1 MTPTIIMVAPN
12 GARKTR
18 HDHPNLPLSIEETV
32 DEAQRCFEAGASV
45 LHAHVRG
52 SEDEHVLDA
61 GRYRELLAEMTL
73 RVPRMLLQ
81 ITSEAVG
88 RYNPQEQVACIQ
100 AVKPTMTSM
109 ALREITSDFRQLDVA
124 RAFFEW
130 CVEAGV
136 HLQHIVYS
144 AEELDR
150 FVEFRRQGIIPQAH
164 RCVLFVLG
172 RYAADFQSDPNDLI
186 PFLERDLSDLDWFT
200 CAFGTREQACVMS
213 GIEAGGH
220 ARVGFE
226 NNLTLPDGGIADS
239 SAALVSS
246 LSEAILA
253 GNRRVAAPRD
263 AAQLLGIRS
272 A

>member
-1 MTPTIIMVAPN
+1 MKQTIIMVAPN

-18 HDHPNLPLSIEETV
+18 QDHRSLPVSIEETV
-32 DEAQRCFEAGASV
+32 NEASNCFDAGASV

-52 SEDEHVLDA
+52 SEQEHVLDA
-61 GRYRELLAEMTL
+61 GRYRELLEEMSH
-73 RVPRMLLQ
+73 RVPDMLVQ

-88 RYNPQEQVACIQ
+88 RYSPQQQAACIQ
-100 AVKPTMTSM
+100 AVKPKMTSM
-109 ALREITSDFRQLDVA
+109 ALREITSDFQQVDLA

-136 HLQHIVYS
+136 HLQHIVYT

-150 FVEFRRQGIIPQAH
+150 FVELRKQGVIPATQ
-164 RCVLFVLG
+164 RCILFVLG
-172 RYAADFQSDPNDLI
+172 RYAADFQSDPDDLN
-186 PFLERDLSDLDWFT
+186 PFLERDLGDLDWFT
-200 CAFGTREQACVMS
+200 CAFGSNEQACVMK
-213 GIEAGGH
+213 GIEQGGH

-226 NNLTLPDGGIADS
+226 NNLQLPDGEIAQS

-246 LSEAILA
+246 LSHAILTDNRCVA
-253 GNRRVAAPRD
+253 GPRD
-263 AAQLLGIRS
+263 TAQLLGIRN